1 MLFGSYL
8 NQSLWKL
15 SPSFVKP
22 CRIGIF
28 VEVGGE
34 KLSLAEKLVLA
45 ILEDHPKGTMN
56 ANRVMSRIP
65 REARLNTDIVYKA
78 LLRLTHLNKAEQ
90 PSKGQFRIKHP
101 AVKITGIIEFVRSGD
116 GFVTPENAGAETKD
130 IFVPSEWLNRSLPG
144 DTVEVDVL
152 GGGNRPT
159 GRVIRVVY
167 RSKRRY
173 TGNLDVFEG
182 SGYLIADKAPFKA
195 DIRIEGKVDSELD
208 GMKAIVEVFD
218 YPEKKQN
225 PIGKLIEVL
234 GKPGTNDAEMHAI
247 VAEFGFS
254 VSFPADVEKEAES
267 FSEDI
272 PDQTIRERR
281 DFRQTPT
288 CTIDP
293 ADAKDFDDAISYR
306 KLEDGLIELGVHIAD
321 VSHFVTEGSRLD
333 QEALQRG
340 TSVYLADRTIPML
353 PEKLSNNLCSLRPH
367 QDRLAFSAVFTMTE
381 NGEVKD
387 RWFGKSII
395 HSQRRFSYEEAQ
407 DRIKTGQG
415 DWAKELGELNTL
427 AEKFQRSRFKAGA
440 ISFETDEIRFKLDS
454 QGKPLEVLVKKRF
467 EAHKL
472 IEEFMLLANR
482 EVAYYIKTLQKP
494 ELPYIYRT
502 HDAPPTDRLIE
513 FSKFCKL
520 FGYRIDISTEANLRA
535 SMNKLLKEIEGKPEE
550 DVLQQMA
557 LRSMA
562 KAVYTSQKSTH
573 FGLAFDYYTHFTS
586 PIRRY
591 PDLIAHRLLQHY
603 LHKRNAVITA
613 DSIEGMAKHSSNMEQ
628 KAAEAERAS
637 TKYKMA
643 EFLEARVGQYFEAV
657 VSGLTEWG
665 IFAEIIEN
673 HCEGMIRLSDIK
685 GDRYEY
691 FESERK
697 VMGRRTRRTF
707 SLGDVITIKVK
718 NANPQTRQIDFQLS
732 EW

>member
-1 MLFGSYL
+1 MS
-8 NQSLWKL
+8 
-15 SPSFVKP
+15 
-22 CRIGIF
+22 IF

-34 KLSLAEKLVLA
+34 KLSFAEKLVLA
-45 ILEDHPKGTMN
+45 VLEDNPKGTMN
-56 ANRVMSRIP
+56 SNRILSRIP
-65 REARLNTDIVYKA
+65 REARLTTDLVYKA

-90 PSKGQFRIKHP
+90 PSKGQFRVKHP
-101 AVKITGIIEFVRSGD
+101 ALQIRGVIEFVRSGD
-116 GFVTPENAGAETKD
+116 GFVTPENAGPDTAD
-130 IFVPSEWLNRSLPG
+130 IYVPAEWLNRALPG

-152 GGGNRPT
+152 GRGNRPT
-159 GRVIRVVY
+159 GRVLRVVS

-182 SGYLIADKAPFKA
+182 NGYLIADKAPFKT
-195 DIRIEGKVDSELD
+195 DIKIDGRVDSDLD
-208 GMKAIVEVFD
+208 GMKAVVEVFD
-218 YPEKKQN
+218 FPEKKQN
-225 PIGKLIEVL
+225 PLGRLVEIL

-247 VAEFGFS
+247 VAEFGFA

-267 FSEDI
+267 YSEQI
-272 PDQTIRERR
+272 PAEVLKDRR
-281 DFRQTPT
+281 DFRNIPT

-293 ADAKDFDDAISYR
+293 VDAKDFDDAISYR
-306 KLEDGLIELGVHIAD
+306 KLDDGLIELGVHIAD

-333 QEALQRG
+333 QEALHRG

-353 PEKLSNNLCSLRPH
+353 PEKLSNNLCSLRPNE
-367 QDRLAFSAVFTMTE
+367 DRLAFSAVFIMNTQ
-381 NGEVKD
+381 GEVKE
-387 RWFGKSII
+387 RWFGKTVI
-395 HSQRRFSYEEAQ
+395 HSIRRFSYEEAQ
-407 DRIKTGQG
+407 ERIKSGEG
-415 DWAKELGELNTL
+415 DWARELGELNAL
-427 AEKFQRSRFKAGA
+427 AENFQRKRFKAGA
-440 ISFETDEIRFKLDS
+440 ISFESDEIRFKLDS
-454 QGKPLEVLVKKRF
+454 KGKPLEVLVKKRF

-482 EVAYYIKTLQKP
+482 EVAHYIKTLQKP

-502 HDAPPTDRLIE
+502 HDAPPTDRLVE

-520 FGYRIDISTEANLRA
+520 FGYRIDLSTEANLRA
-535 SMNKLLKEIEGKPEE
+535 SMNKLLKDIEGKPEQ

-603 LHKRNAVITA
+603 LHSRKEIVSSDT
-613 DSIEGMAKHSSNMEQ
+613 IEEMAKHSSNMEQ

-643 EFLEARVGQYFEAV
+643 EYLEARVGQYFEAV

-665 IFAEIIEN
+665 IYAEIIEN

-691 FESERK
+691 FEAERK
-697 VMGRRTRRTF
+697 VMGRRTRKTY
-707 SLGDVITIKVK
+707 SLGDIITIKVK

-732 EW
+732 DW

>member
-1 MLFGSYL
+1 MS
-8 NQSLWKL
+8 
-15 SPSFVKP
+15 
-22 CRIGIF
+22 IF

-34 KLSLAEKLVLA
+34 KLSFAEKLVLA
-45 ILEDHPKGTMN
+45 VLEDNPKGTMN
-56 ANRVMSRIP
+56 SNRILSRIP
-65 REARLNTDIVYKA
+65 REARLTTDLVYKA
-78 LLRLTHLNKAEQ
+78 LLRLTNLNKAEQ
-90 PSKGQFRIKHP
+90 PSKGQFRVKHP
-101 AVKITGIIEFVRSGD
+101 ALQITGVIEFVRSGD
-116 GFVTPENAGAETKD
+116 GFVTPENAGPDTKD
-130 IFVPSEWLNRSLPG
+130 IHVPSEWLNRCLPG

-152 GGGNRPT
+152 GRGNRPM
-159 GRVIRVVY
+159 GRVVRVIS

-182 SGYLIADKAPFKA
+182 NGYLITDKAPFKS
-195 DIRIEGKVDSELD
+195 DIKLDGKIDSELD
-208 GMKAIVEVFD
+208 GMKAVVEVFD

-225 PIGKLIEVL
+225 PVGKLIEVL

-254 VSFPADVEKEAES
+254 VGFPADVEKEAES
-267 FSEDI
+267 YSDQI
-272 PDQTIRERR
+272 PAAVLKDRR
-281 DFRQTPT
+281 DFRNTPT

-293 ADAKDFDDAISYR
+293 VDAKDFDDAISYQ
-306 KLEDGLIELGVHIAD
+306 KLDNGLIELGVHIAD

-333 QEALQRG
+333 QEALLRG

-353 PEKLSNNLCSLRPH
+353 PEKLSNNLCSLRPNE
-367 QDRLAFSAVFTMTE
+367 DRLAFSAVFIMDK
-381 NGEVKD
+381 NGEVKE
-387 RWFGKSII
+387 RWFGKSVI
-395 HSQRRFSYEEAQ
+395 HSRRRFSYEEAQ
-407 DRIKTGQG
+407 ERIKTGEG

-427 AEKFQRSRFKAGA
+427 AEIFQRKRYKVGA

-454 QGKPLEVLVKKRF
+454 QGKPLEVMVKKRF

-482 EVAYYIKTLQKP
+482 EVAHYIKTLQKP

-502 HDAPPTDRLIE
+502 HDAPPTDRLVE
-513 FSKFCKL
+513 FSRFCKL

-535 SMNKLLKEIEGKPEE
+535 SMNKLLKDIEGKPEE

-603 LHKRNAVITA
+603 LHNRKELVSA
-613 DSIEGMAKHSSNMEQ
+613 DKIEEMAKHSSNMEQ

-643 EFLEARVGQYFEAV
+643 EYLEARVGQYFEAV

-697 VMGRRTRRTF
+697 VMGRRTRKTY
-707 SLGDVITIKVK
+707 SLGDIITIKVK

-732 EW
+732 DW

>member
-1 MLFGSYL
+1 MS
-8 NQSLWKL
+8 
-15 SPSFVKP
+15 
-22 CRIGIF
+22 IF
-28 VEVGGE
+28 VEVGRE
-34 KLSLAEKLVLA
+34 KLSFAEKLVLA
-45 ILEDHPKGTMN
+45 VLEDNPKGTMN
-56 ANRVMSRIP
+56 SNRILSRIP
-65 REARLNTDIVYKA
+65 REARLTTDLVYKA
-78 LLRLTHLNKAEQ
+78 LLRLTQMGKAEQ
-90 PSKGQFRIKHP
+90 PSKGQFRVKHP
-101 AVKITGIIEFVRSGD
+101 ALQILGVIEFVRSGD
-116 GFVTPENAGAETKD
+116 GFVTPENAGPDTND
-130 IFVPSEWLNRSLPG
+130 IHVPSEWLNRALPG

-152 GGGNRPT
+152 ERGNRPM
-159 GRVIRVVY
+159 GRVVRVVS
-167 RSKRRY
+167 RGKRRY

-182 SGYLIADKAPFKA
+182 NGYLITDKAPFKA
-195 DIRIEGKVDSELD
+195 DIKIDGKVDSDLD
-208 GMKAIVEVFD
+208 GMKAVVEVFD
-218 YPEKKQN
+218 FPEKKQN
-225 PIGKLIEVL
+225 PVGRLVEAL

-247 VAEFGFS
+247 VAEFGFA

-267 FSEDI
+267 YSEQI
-272 PDQTIRERR
+272 PAAVLKERR
-281 DFRQTPT
+281 DFRNIPT

-293 ADAKDFDDAISYR
+293 VDAKDFDDAISYR
-306 KLEDGLIELGVHIAD
+306 KLDNGLIELGVHIAD
-321 VSHFVTEGSRLD
+321 VSHFVSEGSRLD
-333 QEALQRG
+333 QEALRRG

-353 PEKLSNNLCSLRPH
+353 PEKLSNNLCSLRPNE
-367 QDRLAFSAVFTMTE
+367 DRLAFSAVFVMDE
-381 NGEVKD
+381 NGEVKE
-387 RWFGKSII
+387 RWFGKTVI
-395 HSQRRFSYEEAQ
+395 HSIRRFSYEEAQ
-407 DRIKTGQG
+407 ERIKTGEG

-427 AEKFQRSRFKAGA
+427 AEKFQHKRFKSGA
-440 ISFETDEIRFKLDS
+440 ISFETDEIRFKLDN

-482 EVAYYIKTLQKP
+482 EVAHYIKTLQKP

-502 HDAPPTDRLIE
+502 HDAPPTERLIE
-513 FSKFCKL
+513 FSRFCKL

-535 SMNKLLKEIEGKPEE
+535 SMNKLLKEIVGKPEE

-573 FGLAFDYYTHFTS
+573 FGLAFDFYTHFTS

-603 LHKRNAVITA
+603 LHSRKEVISA
-613 DSIEGMAKHSSNMEQ
+613 DNIEDMAKHSSNMEQ

-643 EFLEARVGQYFEAV
+643 EYLEARVGQYFEAV

-673 HCEGMIRLSDIK
+673 HCEGIIRLSDMK

-697 VMGRRTRRTF
+697 VMGRRTRKTYA
-707 SLGDVITIKVK
+707 LGDIITIRVK
-718 NANPQTRQIDFQLS
+718 NANPLSRQIDFQLS
-732 EW
+732 DW